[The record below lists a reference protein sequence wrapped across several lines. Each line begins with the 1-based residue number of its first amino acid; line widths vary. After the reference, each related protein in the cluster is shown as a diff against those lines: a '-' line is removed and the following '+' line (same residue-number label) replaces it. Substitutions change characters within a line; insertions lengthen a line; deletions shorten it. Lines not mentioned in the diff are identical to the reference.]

1 MREMDVG
8 RLSTLVR
15 DVPGFPVPEVTF
27 KDITP
32 LLADPTALRLAVEMI
47 AAPFEDSG
55 VTMVAGIE
63 ARGFV
68 LAPAVAL
75 ILRCGFV
82 PLRKPGKL
90 PYNSRKEEYQLEYG
104 LDALE
109 IHVDSVGPDDR
120 VLLVDDVVATGG
132 TARAGTALIRGLGA
146 ELAGMGVLIE
156 LTYLGGR
163 EALDGVDLHSILTY
177 DS

>member
-1 MREMDVG
+1 MMEMDAG
-8 RLSTLVR
+8 RLSSLIR

-32 LLADPTALRLAVEMI
+32 LLADPDALRSAVELM

-75 ILRCGFV
+75 LLRSGFV

-90 PYNSRKEEYQLEYG
+90 PYRARKEEYQLEYG
-104 LDALE
+104 IDALE
-109 IHVDSVGPDDR
+109 VHVDGVGPQDR
-120 VLLVDDVVATGG
+120 VLVVDDVIATGG
-132 TARAGTALIRGLGA
+132 TARAGTNLIRGLGA
-146 ELAGMGVLIE
+146 ELVGMAVLIE
-156 LTYLGGR
+156 LTFLAGR

>member
-1 MREMDVG
+1 MDVG

-32 LLADPTALRLAVEMI
+32 LLADPIALRLAIEMI

-55 VTMVAGIE
+55 VTIVAGIE

-75 ILRCGFV
+75 ALGCGFV

-90 PYNSRKEEYQLEYG
+90 PYDTRKEEYQLEYG

-109 IHVDSVGPDDR
+109 IHVDGVGPDDR
-120 VLLVDDVVATGG
+120 VLLVDDVIATGG
-132 TARAGTALIRGLGA
+132 TARAGTNLIRGLDA
-146 ELAGMGVLIE
+146 ELVGMGVLIE
-156 LTYLGGR
+156 LTFLGGR
-163 EALDGVDLHSILTY
+163 ETLDGVDLYSILTY

>member
-1 MREMDVG
+1 MDVE
-8 RLSTLVR
+8 RLSALVR

-32 LLADPTALRLAVEMI
+32 VLADHDALRSVVEML
-47 AAPFEDSG
+47 AAPFRDAG
-55 VTMVAGIE
+55 VTVVAGIE

-75 ILRCGFV
+75 ALGCGFV

-90 PYNSRKEEYQLEYG
+90 PYRTRREDYQLEYG
-104 LDALE
+104 VDTLE
-109 IHVDSVGPDDR
+109 IHVDGAGPDDR
-120 VLLVDDVVATGG
+120 VLLVDDVIATGG
-132 TARAGTALIRGLGA
+132 TARAAVNLIRGLGA
-146 ELAGMGVLIE
+146 ELVGMGVLIE
-156 LTYLGGR
+156 LAFLAGR
-163 EALDGVDLHSILTY
+163 DLLDGVDLHTILAY

>member
-1 MREMDVG
+1 MDVE
-8 RLSTLVR
+8 RLSALVR

-32 LLADPTALRLAVEMI
+32 VLADHDALRSVVEML
-47 AAPFEDSG
+47 AAPFRDAG
-55 VTMVAGIE
+55 VTVVAGIE

-75 ILRCGFV
+75 ALGCGFV

-90 PYNSRKEEYQLEYG
+90 PYRTRREDYQLEYG
-104 LDALE
+104 VDTLE
-109 IHVDSVGPDDR
+109 IHVDGAGPDDR
-120 VLLVDDVVATGG
+120 VLLVDDVIATGG
-132 TARAGTALIRGLGA
+132 TARAAVNLIRGLGA
-146 ELAGMGVLIE
+146 ELVGMGVLIE
-156 LTYLGGR
+156 LTFLAGR
-163 EALDGVDLHSILTY
+163 DLLDGVDLHTILAY

>member
-1 MREMDVG
+1 MTAMDVR

-15 DVPGFPVPEVTF
+15 DVPGFPVPDVTF

-32 LLADPTALRLAVEMI
+32 LLADPVALRLATEMI
-47 AAPFEDSG
+47 AAPFEDAG

-68 LAPAVAL
+68 LGPAVAL
-75 ILRCGFV
+75 ALRSGFV

-90 PYNSRKEEYQLEYG
+90 PYRTSKEEYQLEYG
-104 LDALE
+104 TDALE
-109 IHVDSVGPDDR
+109 VHVDGAGPGDR
-120 VLLVDDVVATGG
+120 VLLVDDLIATGG
-132 TARAGTALIRGLGA
+132 TARAAANLVRGLGA
-146 ELAGMGVLIE
+146 ELVGMGVLIE
-156 LTYLGGR
+156 LTFLAGR
-163 EALDGVDLHSILTY
+163 EALDGVELHSILTY

>member
-1 MREMDVG
+1 MDAG

-32 LLADPTALRLAVEMI
+32 LLADPDALRLATDLL
-47 AAPFEDSG
+47 AAPFEDAG
-55 VTMVAGIE
+55 VTTVAGIE

-75 ILRCGFV
+75 VLGCGFV

-90 PYNSRKEEYQLEYG
+90 PYHTRKEEYQLEYG

-109 IHVDSVGPDDR
+109 VHVDGVGPDDR
-120 VLLVDDVVATGG
+120 VLLVDDVIATGG
-132 TARAGTALIRGLGA
+132 TARAATNLIRGLDA
-146 ELAGMGVLIE
+146 ELVGMGVLIE
-156 LTYLGGR
+156 LTFLGGR
-163 EALDGVDLHSILTY
+163 ETLDGVDLHSILTY

>member
-1 MREMDVG
+1 MDVG

-32 LLADPTALRLAVEMI
+32 LLADPIALRLAIEMI

-55 VTMVAGIE
+55 VTIVAGIE

-68 LAPAVAL
+68 LAPPVAL
-75 ILRCGFV
+75 ALGCGFV

-90 PYNSRKEEYQLEYG
+90 PYHTRKEEYQLEYG

-109 IHVDSVGPDDR
+109 IHVDGVGPDDR
-120 VLLVDDVVATGG
+120 VLLVDDVIATGG
-132 TARAGTALIRGLGA
+132 TARAGTNLIRGLDA
-146 ELAGMGVLIE
+146 ELVGMGVLIE
-156 LTYLGGR
+156 LTFLGGR
-163 EALDGVDLHSILTY
+163 ETLDGVDLYSILTY

>member
-1 MREMDVG
+1 MDVG

-15 DVPGFPVPEVTF
+15 DVPGFPVTEVTF

-32 LLADPTALRLAVEMI
+32 LLADPDALRLATELI
-47 AAPFEDSG
+47 AAPFGDSG

-75 ILRCGFV
+75 ILGCGFV

-90 PYNSRKEEYQLEYG
+90 PYRARKEEYQLEYG

-109 IHVDSVGPDDR
+109 IHVDAVGSDDR
-120 VLLVDDVVATGG
+120 VLLVDDVIATGG
-132 TARAGTALIRGLGA
+132 TARAGTNLIRGLGA
-146 ELAGMGVLIE
+146 ELVGMVVLIE
-156 LTYLGGR
+156 LAYLGGR
-163 EALDGVDLHSILTY
+163 EALDGVELYSILIY

>member
-1 MREMDVG
+1 MDAG

-32 LLADPTALRLAVEMI
+32 LLADPSGLRLAVDML
-47 AAPFEDSG
+47 AVPFEDSG

-75 ILRCGFV
+75 ILGAGFV

-90 PYNSRKEEYQLEYG
+90 PYHTRKEEYQLEYG

-109 IHVDSVGPDDR
+109 VHVDGVGPDDR
-120 VLLVDDVVATGG
+120 VLLVDDVIATGG
-132 TARAGTALIRGLGA
+132 TARAATKLIRGLDA
-146 ELAGMGVLIE
+146 ELVGMGVLIE
-156 LTYLGGR
+156 LTFLGGR
-163 EALDGVDLHSILTY
+163 EALDGVDLYSILTY

>member
-1 MREMDVG
+1 MDIG

-32 LLADPTALRLAVEMI
+32 VLADPDALRLVTELL

-55 VTMVAGIE
+55 VTVVAGIE

-68 LAPAVAL
+68 LAPTVAL
-75 ILRCGFV
+75 ALGSGFV

-90 PYNSRKEEYQLEYG
+90 PYHTRKEEYQLEYG

-109 IHVDSVGPDDR
+109 IHVDGVGPDDR
-120 VLLVDDVVATGG
+120 VLLVDDVIATGG
-132 TARAGTALIRGLGA
+132 TARAATNLIRGLDS
-146 ELAGMGVLIE
+146 ELVGMGVLIE
-156 LTYLGGR
+156 LTFLGGR
-163 EALDGVDLHSILTY
+163 ETLDGVDLHSILTY

>member
-1 MREMDVG
+1 M
-8 RLSTLVR
+8 STLVR

-32 LLADPTALRLAVEMI
+32 LLADPAALRLAVEMI

-75 ILRCGFV
+75 VLGSGFV

-90 PYNSRKEEYQLEYG
+90 PYSSRKEEYQLEYG

-109 IHVDSVGPDDR
+109 IHVDGVAPHDR
-120 VLLVDDVVATGG
+120 VRRVA
-132 TARAGTALIRGLGA
+132 
-146 ELAGMGVLIE
+146 GVI
-156 LTYLGGR
+156 T
-163 EALDGVDLHSILTY
+163 T
-177 DS
+177 

>member
-1 MREMDVG
+1 MKAMDVG
-8 RLSTLVR
+8 RLRTLVR

-32 LLADPTALRLAVEMI
+32 LLADPDALRLATKLI

-68 LAPAVAL
+68 LAPVVAL
-75 ILRCGFV
+75 VLGCGFV

-90 PYNSRKEEYQLEYG
+90 PYHTRKEEYQLEYG

-109 IHVDSVGPDDR
+109 VHVDGVGPDDR
-120 VLLVDDVVATGG
+120 VLLVDDVIATGG
-132 TARAGTALIRGLGA
+132 TARAGTNLIRGLDA
-146 ELAGMGVLIE
+146 ELVGMGVLIE
-156 LTYLGGR
+156 LTFLGGR
-163 EALDGVDLHSILTY
+163 ETLDGVDLYSILAY

>member
-1 MREMDVG
+1 MDVG
-8 RLSTLVR
+8 RLRTLVR

-32 LLADPTALRLAVEMI
+32 LLADPDALRLATKLI

-75 ILRCGFV
+75 ALGCGFV

-90 PYNSRKEEYQLEYG
+90 PYHTRKEEYQLEYG

-109 IHVDSVGPDDR
+109 VHVDGVGPDDR
-120 VLLVDDVVATGG
+120 VLLVDDVIATGG
-132 TARAGTALIRGLGA
+132 TARAGTNLIRGLDA
-146 ELAGMGVLIE
+146 ELVGMGVLIE
-156 LTYLGGR
+156 LTFLGGR
-163 EALDGVDLHSILTY
+163 ETLDGVDLYSILTY

>member
-1 MREMDVG
+1 MDVG

-32 LLADPTALRLAVEMI
+32 LLADPTALRLVTEMI

-55 VTMVAGIE
+55 VTAVAGIE

-75 ILRCGFV
+75 ALGCGFV

-90 PYNSRKEEYQLEYG
+90 PYHTRKEEYQLEYG

-109 IHVDSVGPDDR
+109 VHIDGVGPNDR
-120 VLLVDDVVATGG
+120 VLLVDDVIATGG
-132 TARAGTALIRGLGA
+132 TARAATNLIRGLGA
-146 ELAGMGVLIE
+146 ELVGMGVLIE
-156 LTYLGGR
+156 LAFLGGR
-163 EALDGVDLHSILTY
+163 ETLDGVDLYSILTY

>member
-1 MREMDVG
+1 MDVG

-15 DVPGFPVPEVTF
+15 DVPGFPVPGVTF

-32 LLADPTALRLAVEMI
+32 LLADPDALRSATDLI
-47 AAPFEDSG
+47 AAPFEDAG

-68 LAPAVAL
+68 VAPSVAL
-75 ILRCGFV
+75 VLGCGFV

-90 PYNSRKEEYQLEYG
+90 PYRTRTEEYQLEYG
-104 LDALE
+104 VDALE
-109 IHVDSVGPDDR
+109 IHIDGVGPDDR
-120 VLLVDDVVATGG
+120 VLLVDDVIATGG
-132 TARAGTALIRGLGA
+132 TAQAATNLIRGLDA
-146 ELAGMGVLIE
+146 ELIGMGVLIE
-156 LTYLGGR
+156 LTFLGGR
-163 EALDGVDLHSILTY
+163 ETLDGVDLHSILTY